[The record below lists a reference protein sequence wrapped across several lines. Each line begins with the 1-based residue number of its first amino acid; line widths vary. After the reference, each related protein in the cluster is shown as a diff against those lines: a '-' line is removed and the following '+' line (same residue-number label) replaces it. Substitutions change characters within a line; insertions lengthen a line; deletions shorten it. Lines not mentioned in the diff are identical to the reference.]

1 MLCASGALVSADM
14 DQSQR
19 GNSPSKTH
27 PFFSS
32 DLFAS
37 VGVTG
42 QLGQFRK
49 RFADHTLVDLR
60 LDCGAV
66 RVRGGGVWGGGGGAD
81 SSPPLEEDRGN
92 LTLSLSGRQQVRDMG
107 GSLT

>member
-66 RVRGGGVWGGGGGAD
+66 RVRGEGAGAD